1 MAKRRPT
8 KIAGLPVFTCPR
20 RPGELRLTAT
30 TCATSHKMAQR
41 AEEEAKVRL
50 WECIDCPTGAKHLA
64 ALGSP
69 KRPQT
74 DSDLPEPLRAPTAAP
89 AVPALAWF
97 HAVHNQGHGDR
108 IRGAIAKAEGVR
120 RGVPD
125 TFLPWPVAHW
135 HGLYIE
141 MKKPTER
148 PKTKGKGGVSDE
160 QGAFGAYALRA
171 GYGWAVCYS
180 WREAADTLRAYIEWN
195 GEA

>member
-64 ALGSP
+64 ALGGP

-74 DSDLPEPLRAPTAAP
+74 DSDLPEPLRALLKYIRTRGRCTSSTPPATSPASAPPSPTNSPPSKPAASSSASTAASP
-89 AVPALAWF
+89 AAPPRT
-97 HAVHNQGHGDR
+97 G
-108 IRGAIAKAEGVR
+108 K
-120 RGVPD
+120 
-125 TFLPWPVAHW
+125 
-135 HGLYIE
+135 
-141 MKKPTER
+141 R
-148 PKTKGKGGVSDE
+148 PCD
-160 QGAFGAYALRA
+160 QP
-171 GYGWAVCYS
+171 
-180 WREAADTLRAYIEWN
+180 
-195 GEA
+195 

>member
-1 MAKRRPT
+1 MNPETIAKSGTEHAHQTALFAWCAVARLYGFDVADDWA
-8 KIAGLPVFTCPR
+8 AGMGIEAAKSSRTNRTPV
-20 RPGELRLTAT
+20 
-30 TCATSHKMAQR
+30 
-41 AEEEAKVRL
+41 
-50 WECIDCPTGAKHLA
+50 D
-64 ALGSP
+64 
-69 KRPQT
+69 
-74 DSDLPEPLRAPTAAP
+74 
-89 AVPALAWF
+89 ALAWF
-97 HAVHNQGHGDR
+97 HAVHNQGHAIR
-108 IRGAIAKAEGVR
+108 IRGAIVKAEGVR

-160 QGAFGAYALRA
+160 QGAFGAYALRV

>member
-1 MAKRRPT
+1 MNPETLAKSGT
-8 KIAGLPVFTCPR
+8 EHAHQTALFAYTAVAYLHGWAAADLWANGGALP
-20 RPGELRLTAT
+20 
-30 TCATSHKMAQR
+30 K
-41 AEEEAKVRL
+41 
-50 WECIDCPTGAKHLA
+50 
-64 ALGSP
+64 
-69 KRPQT
+69 
-74 DSDLPEPLRAPTAAP
+74 RAPTAAP

-160 QGAFGAYALRA
+160 QGAFGAYALRV

>member
-64 ALGSP
+64 ALGGP

-74 DSDLPEPLRAPTAAP
+74 DSDLPESLLALLKYIRTRGRCTVIDAASHFARQRATVADQLAALAARGLIQRIDRGVAGSAAP
-89 AVPALAWF
+89 
-97 HAVHNQGHGDR
+97 
-108 IRGAIAKAEGVR
+108 
-120 RGVPD
+120 
-125 TFLPWPVAHW
+125 HW
-135 HGLYIE
+135 
-141 MKKPTER
+141 
-148 PKTKGKGGVSDE
+148 
-160 QGAFGAYALRA
+160 
-171 GYGWAVCYS
+171 
-180 WREAADTLRAYIEWN
+180 EAAL
-195 GEA
+195 